1 MEIKI
6 LRTVSLDFE
15 GKQKVY
21 SPSDKTISIS
31 DDLAKEKNYV
41 ERYQKY
47 PKHIQIMKLP
57 DVDKEVLKEQLKAEI
72 KEELEQEEIK
82 TVEEELQPEVEDKP
96 KSKPKAKKAAK
107 TKE

>member
-6 LRTVSLDFE
+6 LKPVILDIE

-21 SPSDKTISIS
+21 SPSEKTISIS
-31 DDLAKEKNYV
+31 DSLAKVKNYV

-47 PKHIQIMKLP
+47 PQHIEIISLP
-57 DVDKEVLKEQLKAEI
+57 SADEEEVKEEI
-72 KEELEQEEIK
+72 KEESTREE
-82 TVEEELQPEVEDKP
+82 VPEVKE
-96 KSKPKAKKAAK
+96 KPKAKKAKK

>member
-6 LRTVSLDFE
+6 LRPVILDIE

-21 SPSDKTISIS
+21 SPSEKTISIS
-31 DDLAKEKNYV
+31 DSLAKVKNYV

-47 PKHIQIMKLP
+47 PQHIEIISLP
-57 DVDKEVLKEQLKAEI
+57 SADEEEVKEEI
-72 KEELEQEEIK
+72 KEEIKEES
-82 TVEEELQPEVEDKP
+82 TREEVPEVKE
-96 KSKPKAKKAAK
+96 KPKAKKAKK

>member
-6 LRTVSLDFE
+6 LKPVTLDIE

-21 SPSDKTISIS
+21 SPSEKIISIAES
-31 DDLAKEKNYV
+31 LVKEKNYV

-47 PKHIQIMKLP
+47 PQHIEIISLP
-57 DVDKEVLKEQLKAEI
+57 SADEEEV
-72 KEELEQEEIK
+72 KEESTREE
-82 TVEEELQPEVEDKP
+82 VPEVKEKP
-96 KSKPKAKKAAK
+96 KTKKAKK

>member
-6 LRTVSLDFE
+6 LKPVILDIE

-21 SPSDKTISIS
+21 SPSEKIISIADS
-31 DDLAKEKNYV
+31 LAKEKNYV

-47 PKHIQIMKLP
+47 PQHIEIISLP
-57 DVDKEVLKEQLKAEI
+57 SADEEEVKEESTREEVLEVKEK
-72 KEELEQEEIK
+72 
-82 TVEEELQPEVEDKP
+82 PETK
-96 KSKPKAKKAAK
+96 KAKK